1 MKNLQRL
8 DSLAAHSD
16 VYRDSQRV
24 AIIDMGSNSFRL
36 IVMEYVP
43 RLSFK
48 MVDEVRESVRIGEGM
63 AQMDVLRPAAI
74 DRAVR
79 AAHIYAA
86 FCKASGIED
95 ILVAGTSAIRDARNQ
110 SRYIERVAR
119 ESGLHVRVL
128 SDKEEAYYGYLA
140 AVNST
145 TLENGFVVDLGGGSM
160 QISRVENRLQT
171 HSVSFPLGAVRLTEG
186 FLKSD
191 PATQKEINKLVDHL
205 RDRLGSLDWFTPEPG
220 MTMIGEGGTLRLIGR
235 LIQKRTGYP
244 LDWLHGYPMPID
256 QVAEVRDELAK
267 APIQQRTRF
276 HGMKPDRA
284 DISLA
289 GAVAVHEVMWAGG
302 FDSMTICSQGMREG
316 LFYERF
322 FDADEGEPPMFENV
336 RRAAVMNLA
345 HLYRFQEHH
354 AEHIAHLTLSM
365 FDQMPAER
373 LLCGAGEREILW
385 AASMLHDI
393 GVSVDY
399 HDHHKHGSY
408 LIINAGLPAYTH
420 REIALIALLV
430 RYHRKGKPTPDELA
444 GLLDVDDEVRLLQMC
459 AFLRLAEQ
467 FDRARDSMVTDV
479 RLSVNE
485 STAHMEL
492 ITRGDETVALWS
504 ADRHR
509 DIFEQAF
516 GLPLELVA
524 VLED

>member
-1 MKNLQRL
+1 
-8 DSLAAHSD
+8 
-16 VYRDSQRV
+16 
-24 AIIDMGSNSFRL
+24 
-36 IVMEYVP
+36 
-43 RLSFK
+43 
-48 MVDEVRESVRIGEGM
+48 
-63 AQMDVLRPAAI
+63 
-74 DRAVR
+74 
-79 AAHIYAA
+79 
-86 FCKASGIED
+86 
-95 ILVAGTSAIRDARNQ
+95 
-110 SRYIERVAR
+110 
-119 ESGLHVRVL
+119 
-128 SDKEEAYYGYLA
+128 
-140 AVNST
+140 
-145 TLENGFVVDLGGGSM
+145 
-160 QISRVENRLQT
+160 
-171 HSVSFPLGAVRLTEG
+171 
-186 FLKSD
+186 
-191 PATQKEINKLVDHL
+191 
-205 RDRLGSLDWFTPEPG
+205 
-220 MTMIGEGGTLRLIGR
+220 
-235 LIQKRTGYP
+235 
-244 LDWLHGYPMPID
+244 
-256 QVAEVRDELAK
+256 
-267 APIQQRTRF
+267 
-276 HGMKPDRA
+276 
-284 DISLA
+284 
-289 GAVAVHEVMWAGG
+289 
-302 FDSMTICSQGMREG
+302 MREG